1 MTVKII
7 EAKEDKIT
15 TADLINELKKSS
27 KIDYSGA
34 IFTFEGIVRGKE
46 ENMNLEKLILST
58 PDKEKAKNEIEK
70 IVENAK
76 IKYNVH
82 EISVVHYIGEFYTGD
97 ILFLV
102 AVLGAHRGETLDA
115 LKEVIETVK
124 YDVEFKKE
132 EISKQGTKT
141 ILAGG

>member
-1 MTVKII
+1 MVVQVIK
-7 EAKEDKIT
+7 AKDDKIT
-15 TADLINELKKSS
+15 AADLIADLKKSN
-27 KIDYSGA
+27 KIDYSGV
-34 IFTFEGIVRGKE
+34 IFTFEGMVRGKD
-46 ENMNLEKLILST
+46 ENMHLEKLILST
-58 PDKEKAKNEIEK
+58 PDVEKTVKEIEK
-70 IVENAK
+70 IVDNTK

-97 ILFLV
+97 LLFLV

-132 EISKQGTKT
+132 EISQEGTKT

>member
-1 MTVKII
+1 MVVQVIK
-7 EAKEDKIT
+7 AKDDKIT
-15 TADLINELKKSS
+15 TADLIADLKKSN
-27 KIDYSGA
+27 KIDYSGV
-34 IFTFEGIVRGKE
+34 IFTFEGMVRGKD
-46 ENMNLEKLILST
+46 ENMHLEKLILST
-58 PDKEKAKNEIEK
+58 PDVEKTVEEIEK
-70 IVENAK
+70 IVDNTK

-97 ILFLV
+97 TLFLV
-102 AVLGAHRGETLDA
+102 AVLGSHRNETLDA

-132 EISKQGTKT
+132 EISKEGTKT

>member
-1 MTVKII
+1 MVVRVI
-7 EAKEDKIT
+7 EAKEDKVT
-15 TADLINELKKSS
+15 MADLIADLKKSN

-46 ENMNLEKLILST
+46 ENMNLEKLILTT
-58 PDKEKAKNEIEK
+58 PDKEKTQEEIEK
-70 IVENAK
+70 IVENVK
-76 IKYNVH
+76 IKYNVF

-97 ILFLV
+97 MLFLV
-102 AVLGAHRGETLDA
+102 AVLGNHRGETLDA

-132 EISKQGTKT
+132 EISKEGTKT